1 MPVVIIDVARP
12 PEACWTAL
20 TRAELFAAWMP
31 GLRRATV
38 VATEPDG
45 LPREVAFEFS
55 TSLSYALVYTYD
67 RARREVR
74 WDPRLG
80 ARDAVRGSA
89 RIDAQG
95 DGARITYHLE
105 QGPGRDADDLAL
117 GDADTIVG
125 AFVRWIETQR

>member
-1 MPVVIIDVARP
+1 MPSVIIDVARP
-12 PEACWTAL
+12 PEACWAAF

-45 LPREVAFEFS
+45 LPREVSFEFS
-55 TSLSYALVYTYD
+55 AKLSYALVYNYD

-74 WDPRLG
+74 WEPRLG
-80 ARDAVRGSA
+80 ARDAVRGWA

-95 DGARITYHLE
+95 EGARLTYELE
-105 QGPGRDADDLAL
+105 QGPGRDADDLEL
-117 GDADTIVG
+117 GDADTIIG
-125 AFVRWIETQR
+125 AFVRWIEAQR